1 MNSLN
6 FNTYDMKFLKQL
18 YVPLLVLVFASCVQE
33 AKPKTITVKV
43 DMTSI
48 LSPKGV
54 GIRGDD
60 PLSWDETTFLNDTD
74 GDGIY
79 EETFDIYTTRQDVEF
94 KFVTNNNEFELQDR
108 NNRSLTFEYKPETIV
123 YKGIFDNEKDIII
136 TKK

>member
-18 YVPLLVLVFASCVQE
+18 YVPLLVLVFSSCVQE

-79 EETFDIYTTRQDVEF
+79 EETYQP
-94 KFVTNNNEFELQDR
+94 L
-108 NNRSLTFEYKPETIV
+108 L
-123 YKGIFDNEKDIII
+123 
-136 TKK
+136 